1 MDRIKATGTATADR
15 MKANNSNDD
24 ALSAQHRPTTTCRHL
39 HPTAQP
45 IGPCSRRPSR
55 SLPTAVAVILSI
67 RRHPV
72 HPVLLSLPLSWPS
85 SCPSRPLAVAVVVAF
100 ILSIRRH
107 PVHPV
112 LLSLPSPSPSSC
124 PSAAVLS
131 ILSAVAVSVAF
142 ILSIRRYPVH
152 PVRRGRCL
160 HPVHPVRRR
169 SHPVHPSLS
178 CPSCPPS
185 PWPCPL
191 PLPCPSAVILSIL
204 SAVAVAVA
212 VASILSIRLYPVH
225 PVCRCRG
232 RGVVRGWYAQ
242 SICTRRT

>member
-1 MDRIKATGTATADR
+1 MDRIKATDTATADR

-72 HPVLLSLPLSWPS
+72 HPVLLSLPLSSPS
-85 SCPSRPLAVAVVVAF
+85 SCPSRPLVVAVVVAVILSIRRHPVHPVCRCRGRVRCLHPVHPPSSCPSCLPSPCPLPLSCPSAVILSILSAVVVSVCVAF

-112 LLSLPSPSPSSC
+112 C
-124 PSAAVLS
+124 RC
-131 ILSAVAVSVAF
+131 
-142 ILSIRRYPVH
+142 RRR
-152 PVRRGRCL
+152 VRCR
-160 HPVHPVRRR
+160 HPVHPVTL
-169 SHPVHPSLS
+169 PFSL
-178 CPSCPPS
+178 
-185 PWPCPL
+185 
-191 PLPCPSAVILSIL
+191 PSAPWRWRRGL
-204 SAVAVAVA
+204 SA
-212 VASILSIRLYPVH
+212 R
-225 PVCRCRG
+225 
-232 RGVVRGWYAQ
+232 
-242 SICTRRT
+242 

>member
-1 MDRIKATGTATADR
+1 

-152 PVRRGRCL
+152 PVCRCRVRVRCL
-160 HPVHPVRRR
+160 HPVHP
-169 SHPVHPSLS
+169 PSS
-178 CPSCPPS
+178 CPSCLPLPS
-185 PWPCPL
+185 TCPL
-191 PLPCPSAVILSIL
+191 PSSRPSCYLAVLVAVRTVAMAPGSIRTLKPVSSECRSSAPSASPRSRSTASVSEARAPSEKLVVT
-204 SAVAVAVA
+204 VACA
-212 VASILSIRLYPVH
+212 
-225 PVCRCRG
+225 CC
-232 RGVVRGWYAQ
+232 
-242 SICTRRT
+242 